1 MECATAAALTR
12 TVDSAGS
19 AQWGTRHQG
28 AKLVSGRNL
37 KGIEKQDKELTKI
50 KWCLVWRVGVAIG
63 SRGKAKFQKQ
73 TKNQLLAVI

>member
-1 MECATAAALTR
+1 MQGLHRGGQGIREQNLR
-12 TVDSAGS
+12 QAG
-19 AQWGTRHQG
+19 
-28 AKLVSGRNL
+28 NL